1 MSRVRQLHD
10 PATGRAWSTQ
20 CDGDTVE
27 IVSGSPGRARRA
39 AKAMA
44 DQEAAVAYARKQEWA
59 RLKQG
64 FVLASPAAA
73 AGEPLM
79 HRHLGG
85 GFTGAMVAEDLA
97 GQLLCNRYDNRSDG
111 AGDADSRLLLVAED
125 GSLPQSVILP
135 GGRLPWQARYIPGL
149 RRLLVRL
156 DHQVFS
162 GTVPLGSLEALTAP
176 NSRPASFL
184 GCAGI
189 RAAWY
194 AEPDIVVADLAD
206 GTELFRKAVPAQLHG
221 GHSLQMEGAL
231 SPDGTMLAY
240 CSRAGEVT
248 ICDVADGRV
257 RHTWTGDF
265 AMVSKLA
272 FTPDG
277 RRLIAREQYGRWR
290 WHCLDLADGTHH
302 ADWLAPWDSVRSDLA
317 ISPEGRRMAIAHGT
331 EVRVLDLATMQ
342 CLLRFPVEH
351 AVRCCALAW
360 VGDKLGVLTDATCAS
375 LYQVDTPQA

>member
-1 MSRVRQLHD
+1 MSRVRQLRD
-10 PATGRAWSTQ
+10 PATGRGWSTR

-27 IVSGSPGRARRA
+27 IASGPPGRERRT
-39 AKAMA
+39 AKALA
-44 DQEAAVAYARKQEWA
+44 SPEAAVAYARKQEWA

-79 HRHLGG
+79 HRYLGG
-85 GFTGAMVAEDLA
+85 GYTGAMIAENLA
-97 GQLLCNRYDNRSDG
+97 GQLLCNRYDNQSGDAGG
-111 AGDADSRLLLVAED
+111 AGSHLLLVAED
-125 GSLPQSVILP
+125 GSVPQGAILP

-149 RRLLVRL
+149 RRLLVLL

-162 GTVPLGSLEALTAP
+162 GTVPLGGLEALTAP

-184 GCAGI
+184 DCAGT

-194 AEPDIVVADLAD
+194 AEPDIVVTDLAD
-206 GTELFRKAVPAQLHG
+206 GTELFKKAVPAQLHG

-231 SPDGTMLAY
+231 SPDGTLLAY

-248 ICDVADGRV
+248 ICDVADGQA

-265 AMVSKLA
+265 AMVTKLA

-290 WHCLDLADGTHH
+290 WHCLDLTDGTWH
-302 ADWLAPWDSVRSDLA
+302 ADWLGPWDSARSDLA
-317 ISPEGRRMAIAHGT
+317 ISPDGTRIAVTRGT
-331 EVRVLDLATMQ
+331 QAHVLDPATMQ

-351 AVRCCALAW
+351 AVRRCALAW
-360 VGDKLGVLTDATCAS
+360 IGDKIGVLTDATCAS
-375 LYQVDTPQA
+375 LYQVDTPQP

>member
-1 MSRVRQLHD
+1 M
-10 PATGRAWSTQ
+10 A
-20 CDGDTVE
+20 
-27 IVSGSPGRARRA
+27 SPGTAL
-39 AKAMA
+39 
-44 DQEAAVAYARKQEWA
+44 AYARKQEWA

-79 HRHLGG
+79 HRCLGG
-85 GFTGAMVAEDLA
+85 GYTGAMIAEDLA
-97 GQLLCNRYDNRSDG
+97 GQLLCNRYDNRYNG

-125 GSLPQSVILP
+125 GSLSQSVILP

-149 RRLLVRL
+149 SRLLVLL

-162 GTVPLGSLEALTAP
+162 GMVPLGSLEALTAP
-176 NSRPASFL
+176 NSWPVSFL
-184 GCAGI
+184 GCAGT

-206 GTELFRKAVPAQLHG
+206 GTELFRKAVPAQLHS
-221 GHSLQMEGAL
+221 GHSLQMEGTL

-248 ICDVADGRV
+248 ICDVADGQV

-265 AMVSKLA
+265 AMVSKLV

-277 RRLIAREQYGRWR
+277 RRLIAREQYGRWH
-290 WHCLDLADGTHH
+290 WHCLDLTDGAHH
-302 ADWLAPWDSVRSDLA
+302 ANWLAPCGSDRSDLA
-317 ISPEGRRMAIAHGT
+317 IDSAGRRMAIAHHD

-351 AVRCCALAW
+351 AVRRCALTW
-360 VGDKLGVLTDATCAS
+360 VGDRLGVLTDATCAS
-375 LYQVDTPQA
+375 LYAVEMTQE